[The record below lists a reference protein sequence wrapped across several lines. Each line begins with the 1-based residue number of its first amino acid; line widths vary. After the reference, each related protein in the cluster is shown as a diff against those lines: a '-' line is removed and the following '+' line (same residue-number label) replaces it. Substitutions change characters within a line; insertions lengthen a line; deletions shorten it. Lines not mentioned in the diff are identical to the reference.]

1 VINLDKIKKIIINL
15 LIPLSVG
22 IISAIFSDISS
33 NIDTFIKPSFTP
45 PDILFPIVW
54 TILYVLM
61 GISSYLIMNDKSTYK
76 NDAIRIYG
84 INLFIN
90 GIWSIIFFK
99 YKLFLLATI
108 LIIILIVLTI
118 IMIYRYYQL
127 NKVAGI
133 IQIPYLVWLILAVIL
148 SASVMLLN

>member
-1 VINLDKIKKIIINL
+1 MINLDKIKKIIINL